1 MTAWRLAIAAL
12 LVVVI
17 ALPLALP
24 LVDLV
29 SRGHVGAL
37 GEDADRLLWLAAN
50 TILLAGGTVLLALPV
65 GVVAAVLLFR
75 TDLPGRRALRFLV
88 VVALFVPLP
97 LVVAAWQNAFGVGG
111 WLVRQEIGAGPW
123 AQGMLPAVLL
133 SALAALP
140 AVILLIG
147 QGLLWVEREL
157 E

>member
-1 MTAWRLAIAAL
+1 MTAWRIAVAAL

-29 SRGHVGAL
+29 SRGHVGAM
-37 GEDADRLLWLAAN
+37 GDHADHFFSLALN
-50 TILLAGGTVLLALPV
+50 TLFLCGGTALVALPT
-65 GVVAAVLLFR
+65 GVFAAVLLFR

-97 LVVAAWQNAFGVGG
+97 LIVAAWQNAFGVGG
-111 WLVRQEIGAGPW
+111 WLVRQDVGSGPW